1 MGTSTSPG
9 RRRSPAF
16 ALLCSL
22 VVALVGVMSSLPAV
36 NAASMLAIDY
46 GTDSFKASL
55 VKPGVPFDVLL
66 TKEGKRKAP
75 AQVAYRGQ
83 DRFVGSDAQTLATRF
98 PQDTIASVKLLVG
111 HSPSH
116 PQSQLHSSLFSN
128 QLTTTARSSP
138 AVRTTKETVPVEEA
152 LAYQLTLAKEMAEE
166 QAKEPVRDVVI
177 TVPAWWAEVER
188 KAMLD
193 AAEIAGLRP
202 VGLINDG
209 AAVAVNYAM
218 ARTFPPEPS
227 HHLIYDLG
235 AGSLTVSLVSL
246 RSAMLP
252 DPLSLAETPQLKNV
266 TAIQVHGY
274 GYDVEV
280 GGYVF
285 DRAVRDL
292 LVEAFEE
299 TTGKQLEQGRKVT
312 EDKRAMA
319 KLLREAARVK
329 QVLSAN
335 TVASARIEGL
345 IDDLDFRTEITRKQ
359 LEDRTASLLP
369 HLTDPIQAALDSAKL
384 TLADIESV
392 IFVGGSSRVPVVQRA
407 IADKVGEDKIAKNVN
422 ADEAAVLGAALY
434 GAGITRGFRTKD
446 IRVQDLTPFG
456 IDIAY
461 EAEKSS
467 PDADTRVITTLLFPA
482 MSKTGVK
489 KTLTFRKTDDFTVDF
504 AYQPSSASFAPS
516 GPLFS
521 TQFQGIS
528 AATKNLTTE
537 QLVNATVKV
546 NVELDPSG
554 LLKVGKATLILR
566 EEDEADGKAKEGVA
580 DKIKNLFNRFGGAKN
595 ATASGSAEKAGAT
608 GEPAAEGGDSDA
620 EKEPLSEEEK
630 VALEELRRQ
639 AELPPAKTKL
649 KVETAGASSVMG
661 LDEKAEI
668 KKRLRDAKSALT
680 RKLAREEAR
689 NVLEAYVYR
698 VRDLVEGG
706 SRESAA
712 FLAASVEAE
721 RKAVRELQQKTA
733 EWLFDDGEGA
743 ETKELK
749 EKKRE
754 LEKLVQH
761 ILLRSTEAL
770 ARPAAVDKLRNTLAR
785 ANDFVTAARENATAL
800 AASDPEAPQRFT
812 TDELASFDKLV
823 SEAQTWLADLEQKQV
838 KVQAHEDPVL
848 RVAQVEKKTQDVE
861 KELVK
866 LEKKKAPRRKKAA
879 AKSSTA
885 SAGESEATATGKD
898 HVKDEL

>member
-1 MGTSTSPG
+1 MLS
-9 RRRSPAF
+9 
-16 ALLCSL
+16 SL
-22 VVALVGVMSSLPAV
+22 VLALVMTLALSWTPTA

-66 TKEGKRKAP
+66 TREGKRKAP
-75 AQVAYRGQ
+75 AVVTYRGEE
-83 DRFVGSDAQTLATRF
+83 RFVGSDAQTLATRY

-111 HSPSH
+111 QSPSN

-128 QLTTTARSSP
+128 VFATTARSSP
-138 AVRTTKETVPVEEA
+138 AIRTSKETVPVEEA
-152 LAYQLTLAKEMAEE
+152 LAYQLVLAKELAEE
-166 QAKEPVRDVVI
+166 QAKESVRDVVI
-177 TVPAWWAEVER
+177 TVPGWWAEVER

-193 AAEIAGLRP
+193 AAEIAGLRL

-235 AGSLTVSLVSL
+235 SGSLSVTLVSL

-252 DPLSLAETPQLKNV
+252 DPLSLAETPQLKNATSIV
-266 TAIQVHGY
+266 VHGY
-274 GYDVEV
+274 GYDLQV

-292 LVEAFEE
+292 LIEAFEA
-299 TTGKQLEQGRKVT
+299 TTGKQLEAGRKVT

-319 KLLREAARVK
+319 KLLREATRVK
-329 QVLSAN
+329 QILSAN
-335 TVASARIEGL
+335 TAASARIEGL
-345 IDDLDFRTEITRKQ
+345 IDDLDFRTEITRQQ
-359 LEDRTASLLP
+359 LEDRTASLVP
-369 HLTDPIQAALDSAKL
+369 HLTDPIQTALDSAKL
-384 TLADIESV
+384 SLSDIESV

-407 IADKVGEDKIAKNVN
+407 IAAKVGEEKIAKNVN

-456 IDIAY
+456 IDMAY

-467 PDADTRVITTLLFPA
+467 PDAESRVITTHLFPPMA
-482 MSKTGVK
+482 KTGAK
-489 KTLTFRKTDDFTVDF
+489 KTLTFRKTKDFAVDF
-504 AYQPSSASFAPS
+504 SYRPSTLPDAPT
-516 GPLFS
+516 GALFS
-521 TQFQGIS
+521 THFQGIS
-528 AATKNLTTE
+528 SATANLTSE
-537 QLVNATVKV
+537 QLANATVKV
-546 NVELDPSG
+546 NVDLDASG
-554 LLKVGKATLILR
+554 LLKVGKAVLVLR
-566 EEDEADGKAKEGVA
+566 EEDEDEAKGKDGVT
-580 DKIKNLFNRFGGAKN
+580 DKIKNLFNRFGGSKN
-595 ATASGSAEKAGAT
+595 ATADKPQPT
-608 GEPAAEGGDSDA
+608 GEANADAEGEEGAA
-620 EKEPLSEEEK
+620 EKERLTEEEK

-639 AELPPAKTKL
+639 AELPPAKIKL
-649 KVETAGASSVMG
+649 SVETTFASGSMG

-668 KKRLRDAKSALT
+668 KKRLRDAKTALT

-712 FLAASVEAE
+712 FLAASVESE

-733 EWLFDDGEGA
+733 EWLFDEGESA

-761 ILLRSTEAL
+761 ILSRSTEAL
-770 ARPAAVDKLRNTLAR
+770 ERPVAIDKLRSTLSR
-785 ANDFVTAARENATAL
+785 ASSFATSARENATAL
-800 AASDPEAPQRFT
+800 AASDPDAPQRFT
-812 TDELASFDKLV
+812 SEELASLDKV
-823 SEAQTWLADLEQKQV
+823 VQDAQAWLDESEQKQAKV
-838 KVQAHEDPVL
+838 KAHEDPVL
-848 RVAQVEKKTQDVE
+848 RVAQVERKTLDVE
-861 KELVK
+861 KELGK
-866 LEKKKAPRRKKAA
+866 LEKKKAPRRRSKANNKSA
-879 AKSSTA
+879 SASAKEAESTA
-885 SAGESEATATGKD
+885 SGKE

>member
-1 MGTSTSPG
+1 MLS
-9 RRRSPAF
+9 
-16 ALLCSL
+16 SL
-22 VVALVGVMSSLPAV
+22 VLALVMTLALSWTPTV

-66 TKEGKRKAP
+66 TREGKRKAP
-75 AQVAYRGQ
+75 AVVTYRGEE
-83 DRFVGSDAQTLATRF
+83 RFVGSDAQTLATRY

-111 HSPSH
+111 QSPSN

-128 QLTTTARSSP
+128 VFATTARSSP
-138 AVRTTKETVPVEEA
+138 AIRTSKETVPVEEA
-152 LAYQLTLAKEMAEE
+152 LAYQLVLAKELAEE
-166 QAKEPVRDVVI
+166 QAKESVRDVVI
-177 TVPAWWAEVER
+177 TVPGWWAEAER

-193 AAEIAGLRP
+193 AAEIAGLRL

-235 AGSLTVSLVSL
+235 SGSLSVTLVSL

-252 DPLSLAETPQLKNV
+252 DPLSLAETPQLKNATSIV
-266 TAIQVHGY
+266 VHGY
-274 GYDVEV
+274 GYDLQV

-292 LVEAFEE
+292 LIEAFEA
-299 TTGKQLEQGRKVT
+299 TTGKQLEAGRKVT

-319 KLLREAARVK
+319 KLLREATRVK
-329 QVLSAN
+329 QILSAN
-335 TVASARIEGL
+335 TAASARIEGL
-345 IDDLDFRTEITRKQ
+345 IDDLDFRTEITRQQ
-359 LEDRTASLLP
+359 LEDRTASLVP
-369 HLTDPIQAALDSAKL
+369 HLTDPIQTALDSAKL
-384 TLADIESV
+384 SLSDIESV

-407 IADKVGEDKIAKNVN
+407 IAAKVGEEKIAKNVN

-456 IDIAY
+456 IDMAY

-467 PDADTRVITTLLFPA
+467 PDAESRVITTHLFPPMA
-482 MSKTGVK
+482 KTGAK
-489 KTLTFRKTDDFTVDF
+489 KTLTFRKTKDFAVDF
-504 AYQPSSASFAPS
+504 SYRPSTLPDAPT
-516 GPLFS
+516 GALFS
-521 TQFQGIS
+521 THFQGIS
-528 AATKNLTTE
+528 SATANLTSE
-537 QLVNATVKV
+537 QLANATVKV
-546 NVELDPSG
+546 NVDLDASG
-554 LLKVGKATLILR
+554 LLKVGKAVLVLR
-566 EEDEADGKAKEGVA
+566 EEDEDEAKGKDGVT
-580 DKIKNLFNRFGGAKN
+580 DKIKNLFNRFGGSKN
-595 ATASGSAEKAGAT
+595 ATADKPQPT
-608 GEPAAEGGDSDA
+608 GEANADAEGEEGAA
-620 EKEPLSEEEK
+620 EKERLTEEEK

-639 AELPPAKTKL
+639 AELPPAKIKL
-649 KVETAGASSVMG
+649 SVETTFASGSMG

-668 KKRLRDAKSALT
+668 KKRLRDAKTALT

-712 FLAASVEAE
+712 FLAASVESE

-733 EWLFDDGEGA
+733 EWLFDEGESA

-761 ILLRSTEAL
+761 ILSRSTEAL
-770 ARPAAVDKLRNTLAR
+770 ERPVAIDKLRSTLSR
-785 ANDFVTAARENATAL
+785 ASSFATSARENATAL
-800 AASDPEAPQRFT
+800 AASDPDAPQRFT
-812 TDELASFDKLV
+812 SEELASLDKV
-823 SEAQTWLADLEQKQV
+823 VQDAQAWLDESEQKQAKV
-838 KVQAHEDPVL
+838 KAHEDPVL
-848 RVAQVEKKTQDVE
+848 RVAQVERKTLDVE
-861 KELVK
+861 KELGK
-866 LEKKKAPRRKKAA
+866 LEKKKAPRRRSKANNKSA
-879 AKSSTA
+879 SASAKEAESTA
-885 SAGESEATATGKD
+885 SGKE